1 METIFDP
8 VSDCEFVWA
17 CQGCA
22 TARPKDEN
30 VHYKEALESIPML
43 QVDGESIPSVSVVCG
58 LVGWIRRD
66 VFDRL
71 NGG

>member
-30 VHYKEALESIPML
+30 VHYKKALEEIPMFHATEKIYL
-43 QVDGESIPSVSVVCG
+43 PTVLCG